1 MSSDEGGETAAMPVT
16 NGELHP
22 ATADIPS
29 LPISGKRKRVSSP
42 DETPGQDSAPPTV
55 PAQEKQELNQTLRYL
70 LQILAKLATYL

>member
-22 ATADIPS
+22 ATADTL

-42 DETPGQDSAPPTV
+42 DETPAQDSAPPTV